1 MTLKTTFRLALAAAA
16 ALALAACDRP
26 DATMGQDPG
35 TSSDAKQVTW
45 TDGKPAYDLNC
56 ANPGGCQRRAQAIC
70 KGGNYQI
77 LKSENMP
84 VAAGIEVYNVGRALA
99 TIRCA

>member
-1 MTLKTTFRLALAAAA
+1 MTLKTTFRLALAATA
-16 ALALAACDRP
+16 ALVLVACHKP
-26 DATMGQDPG
+26 DPTMGQDPG
-35 TSSDAKQVTW
+35 TTSDAKQVTW
-45 TDGKPAYDLNC
+45 TDGKPAYDLTC

-70 KGGNYQI
+70 GNNNYQI

-84 VAAGIEVYNVGRALA
+84 VAAGIEVYNVGKASA